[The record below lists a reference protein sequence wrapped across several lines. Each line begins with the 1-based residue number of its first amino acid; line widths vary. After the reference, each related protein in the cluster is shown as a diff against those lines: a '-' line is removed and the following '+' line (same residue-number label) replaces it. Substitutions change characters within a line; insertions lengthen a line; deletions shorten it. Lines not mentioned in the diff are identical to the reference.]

1 MENFVLNLAA
11 QGRAGGRVDVARVL
25 DDVEDT
31 GDGRFERLARGR
43 LGLRGL
49 GRGEAEAEGKEDGA
63 KETDSV

>member
-25 DDVEDT
+25 DDVEDA

-63 KETDSV
+63 KETDSL